1 MCSIKGVE
9 ELAVD
14 SVLSEREAE
23 VVRVFVQGAQLLGL
37 PKSYGEIY
45 GLLYISPEPLSMEQI
60 RQRLN
65 LSIGS
70 ASQGLKQLR
79 AFKAVKTVYRAGE
92 RRDYFEAEAEF
103 RRLATGFMREEVFPH
118 LEDASERLTEL
129 NKQADGKDDEHAAF
143 LEQRIDKLRNWH
155 KLSRKL
161 FGHLTT
167 LIDF

>member
-1 MCSIKGVE
+1 ME
-9 ELAVD
+9 Y
-14 SVLSEREAE
+14 VLSDREAE
-23 VVRVFVQGAQLLGL
+23 VLRVFVQGAQLLGL

-45 GLLYISPEPLSMEQI
+45 GLLYISPEPLSMDQI

-118 LEDASERLTEL
+118 LEDASERLSDLKKQQANQQEESTE
-129 NKQADGKDDEHAAF
+129 F
-143 LEQRIDKLRNWH
+143 LDQRIDKLRNWH
-155 KLSRKL
+155 RLSRKL